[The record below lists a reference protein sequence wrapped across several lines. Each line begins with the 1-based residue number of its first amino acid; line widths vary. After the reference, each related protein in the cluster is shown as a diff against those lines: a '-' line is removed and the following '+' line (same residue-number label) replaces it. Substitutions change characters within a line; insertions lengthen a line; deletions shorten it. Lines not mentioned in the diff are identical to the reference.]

1 MSEVNAG
8 AEAEAEATTG
18 SRSAISVW
26 MQAIRVRSLIISSVS
41 VLVGGALAYYAG
53 HFNAL
58 RLFLAW
64 FSAVA
69 VQTGTNLT
77 NVHYNY
83 KTRGRGA
90 ALDRVDPRGSTV
102 VVEQG
107 LLTPAQVW
115 SGALV
120 AFAFGIASGITLSW
134 MAGWQLLV
142 VGIVGT
148 IAGYSYAGP
157 PLRVAYLGLGVPIVF
172 VFMGPAMV
180 IGTYYAMAGSA
191 AWSAILVSISVG
203 LLAAGILHINDI
215 RDLETDTANHK
226 HTLATFFGRRGA
238 AILLAVSESIVYLAV
253 IVGVAMRFLP
263 WPTLITLVTVSRAIP
278 QVRMALRETRQDMLH
293 LAWVRGVQLHLE
305 FGVVMILALVVSRL
319 ARI

>member
-1 MSEVNAG
+1 MSETNAA
-8 AEAEAEATTG
+8 AETTAG

-26 MQAIRVRSLIISSVS
+26 MQAARMRSLIISSVS

-53 HFNAL
+53 HFDAV

-83 KTRGRGA
+83 KKRGRGA
-90 ALDRVDPRGSTV
+90 ALDRVDPHGSTV

-107 LLTPAQVW
+107 LLTTAQVW

-120 AFAFGIASGITLSW
+120 AFALGIASGITLSW
-134 MAGWQLLV
+134 MVGWQLLA

-172 VFMGPAMV
+172 IFMGPAMV
-180 IGTYYAMAGSA
+180 VGTYYAMAGSA
-191 AWSAILVSISVG
+191 AWGAILVSISVG
-203 LLAAGILHINDI
+203 LLAAGILQINDI
-215 RDLETDTANHK
+215 RDLETDIANRK
-226 HTLATFFGRRGA
+226 HTLTTFLGRRGA
-238 AILLAVSESIVYLAV
+238 AVLLAVVELIVYLAV
-253 IVGVAMRFLP
+253 IVGVALRLLP
-263 WPTLITLVTVSRAIP
+263 WPTLITLVTLSRAIP
-278 QVRMALRETRQDMLH
+278 QVRIALREVRQDTLH

-305 FGVVMILALVVSRL
+305 FGVLLILALIVSRL
-319 ARI
+319 AGI

>member
-1 MSEVNAG
+1 MAARKTAS
-8 AEAEAEATTG
+8 

-26 MQAIRVRSLIISSVS
+26 MQATRMRSLIISSVS
-41 VLVGGALAYYAG
+41 VLVGGALAYYSG
-53 HFNAL
+53 HLNAM

-83 KTRGRGA
+83 KRRGRGA
-90 ALDRVDPRGSTV
+90 ALDRVDPHGSTV

-107 LLTPAQVW
+107 LLTTAQVW
-115 SGALV
+115 GGALV
-120 AFAFGIASGITLSW
+120 AFALGIASGITLSW
-134 MAGWQLLV
+134 MAGWQLLA
-142 VGIVGT
+142 VGVVGT

-180 IGTYYAMAGSA
+180 VGTYYAIAGSA
-191 AWSAILVSISVG
+191 SWGAILVSISVG
-203 LLAAGILHINDI
+203 LLAADILQINDI
-215 RDLETDTANHK
+215 RDLETDIANHK
-226 HTLATFFGRRGA
+226 HTLTTFLGRRGGVV
-238 AILLAVSESIVYLAV
+238 LLAVAESIVYLAV
-253 IVGVAMRFLP
+253 IVGVAMRLLP
-263 WPTLITLVTVSRAIP
+263 WPTLITLVTLFRAIP
-278 QVRMALRETRQDMLH
+278 QVRIALREVRQDTLH

-305 FGVVMILALVVSRL
+305 FGVLLILALIVSRL
-319 ARI
+319 AGI